1 MSVYSIKGK
10 GWRYDFTLE
19 KQRHTQAWYKTK
31 TEARQ
36 AEAEKRKEVMEPQNG
51 SQTPIDMDFLR
62 LVSRRLDHLE
72 AYNTEKH
79 YIDYRYLARKWVE
92 RWDQLQAS
100 DITPEMIERYI
111 LERSRV
117 SPHAANKEL
126 RSLRSLFN
134 FGKKKKLV
142 LENPTDDLDFL
153 PVEKKLKHVPSPNEI
168 DKLIAVA
175 EKETGQEIGDYL
187 WAVRETL
194 ARVSEINCLTWD
206 DVSFRDRYVVLYT
219 RKKRGGHLTPRK
231 VPMTQKLFEVL
242 SRRHAERDPSK
253 PWVFWHSYWNNK
265 SGERLEGPYKN
276 RRKTLRTL
284 CKKAGV
290 KYSGFHALRHSGASI
305 MENSNVPVGA
315 IQNILGHENR
325 STTEIYLHTL
335 GDSERQAMAT
345 YEQARENSHTDSHT
359 GTMAA

>member
-1 MSVYSIKGK
+1 MSVYSVKGK
-10 GWRYDFTLE
+10 GWRLDFTLNGV
-19 KQRHTQAWYKTK
+19 RHTDQWFKTK
-31 TEARQ
+31 TKAKQ
-36 AEAEKRKEVMEPQNG
+36 AEAQKRKELHNG
-51 SQTPIDMDFLR
+51 SQTRADMDFLQ

-72 AYNTEKH
+72 SYNTEKH

-92 RWDQLQAS
+92 QWGQLKAS

-111 LERSRV
+111 LEKIQV
-117 SPHAANKEL
+117 SHHAANKEL
-126 RSLRSLFN
+126 RCLRSLFN

-142 LENPTDDLDFL
+142 SANPTDDLEFL
-153 PVEKKLKHVPSPNEI
+153 PVEKKLKHVPSPKEI
-168 DKLIAVA
+168 DKLVAAVKTEDFA
-175 EKETGQEIGDYL
+175 DYL

-194 ARVSEINCLTWD
+194 ARVSEINRLTWD
-206 DVSFRDRYVVLYT
+206 DVSFRDRHVVLYT

-231 VPMTQKLFEVL
+231 IPMTQKLFEVL
-242 SRRHAERDPSK
+242 SRRHTQRDPSK

-265 SGERLEGPYKN
+265 TGERLEGPYKN
-276 RRKTLRTL
+276 RRKALKAL

-315 IQNILGHENR
+315 IQKLLGHENR

-345 YEQARENSHTDSHT
+345 YEQAREKSHTDSHT
-359 GTMAA
+359 GPVAA